1 VALGLRAVLLISG
14 GRNANLRALPGGF
27 MIWRVDVATKEGL
40 VDPTSRGAQAGL
52 VEFGLGSVKQVRAW
66 QVYLLDG
73 ELDRAGAERIARE
86 LLHDPVAQ
94 VYTLTEGAQPPPA

>member
-1 VALGLRAVLLISG
+1 
-14 GRNANLRALPGGF
+14 

-52 VEFGLGSVKQVRAW
+52 VEFGVTGITSVRAW

-73 ELDRAGAERIARE
+73 DLDRSGADRIARE

-94 VYTLTEGAQPPPA
+94 